1 MDSDVASWRSD
12 DLADSGVMNGGRA
25 GNDADDPHEGI
36 HAGWCHFA
44 DWLSKIAILIDF
56 FP

>member
-12 DLADSGVMNGGRA
+12 DLANSGVMNGGRA

-36 HAGWCHFA
+36 RAGWCHFA